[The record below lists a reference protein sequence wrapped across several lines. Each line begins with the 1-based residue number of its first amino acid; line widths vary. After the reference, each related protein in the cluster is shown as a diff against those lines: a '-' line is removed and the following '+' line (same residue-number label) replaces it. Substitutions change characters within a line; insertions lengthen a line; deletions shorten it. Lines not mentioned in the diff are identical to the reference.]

1 MDTCICFALFRMKL
15 CYIQFIF
22 FNITQMKNIYL
33 GKKVISAVN
42 FIRRVLETV
51 QPVKTIKKKKLMYSD
66 HNVIEIFPG

>member
-1 MDTCICFALFRMKL
+1 
-15 CYIQFIF
+15 
-22 FNITQMKNIYL
+22 MKNIYL

>member
-1 MDTCICFALFRMKL
+1 MGTCICFALFRMKL

-22 FNITQMKNIYL
+22 FNIKQMKNIYL
-33 GKKVISAVN
+33 RKKVTSAVN

-51 QPVKTIKKKKLMYSD
+51 QPVKTIKKNVMYSD